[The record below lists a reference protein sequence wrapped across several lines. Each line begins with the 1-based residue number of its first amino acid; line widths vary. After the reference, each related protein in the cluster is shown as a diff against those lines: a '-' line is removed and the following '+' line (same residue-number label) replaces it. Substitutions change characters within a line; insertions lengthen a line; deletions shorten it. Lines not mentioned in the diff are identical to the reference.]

1 MVDLIE
7 YFEHNNFFEYNT
19 MNKTLA
25 VIYARVSS
33 SGSLEYRQNTER
45 QVKDLTEYASYKE
58 YDLVKVF
65 NEHISGA
72 KRNNERPV
80 LVEAIEKCKELTEI
94 GENKVILLC
103 SELSR
108 LGRNAFEVLD
118 TIKTLVDSG
127 INLYLQKE
135 QMTLLDDQG
144 KPSLFAPIMLA
155 TLSTCAQLERENIT
169 FRLNSGRKRY
179 IENGGRL
186 GRPRGSVKTTE
197 KKLEEYKEVITLLK
211 KNYTMRDVAKL
222 SGKSISSVQRVKK
235 LVGII

>member
-1 MVDLIE
+1 MS
-7 YFEHNNFFEYNT
+7 
-19 MNKTLA
+19 KTLA
-25 VIYARVSS
+25 IIYARVSS
-33 SGSLEYRQNTER
+33 SGNLEYRQNTDR
-45 QVKDLTEYASYKE
+45 QVKDLTEYATYKR
-58 YDLVKVF
+58 YDLVKVYT
-65 NEHISGA
+65 EHISGA
-72 KRNNERPV
+72 KKNTERAV
-80 LVEAIEKCKELTEI
+80 LVEAIEKCKELSEI
-94 GENKVILLC
+94 EETKVILLC

-118 TIKTLVDSG
+118 TIKTLVDFG

-186 GRPRGSVKTTE
+186 GRPKGSIKTSDQ
-197 KKLEEYKEVITLLK
+197 KIEEYKEVITLLR
-211 KNYTMRDVAKL
+211 KNYTIRDTAKL
-222 SGKSISSVQRVKK
+222 SGKSVSSVQRVKK
-235 LVGII
+235 LVNL

>member
-1 MVDLIE
+1 
-7 YFEHNNFFEYNT
+7 

-33 SGSLEYRQNTER
+33 SGNLEYRQNTDR
-45 QVKDLTEYASYKE
+45 QVQDLKEYAGYKG

-72 KRNNERPV
+72 KKNSDRPV
-80 LVEAIEKCKELTEI
+80 LVEAIEKCKELSDV
-94 GENKVILLC
+94 GDSKVILLC

-108 LGRNAFEVLD
+108 LGRNAFEVLE
-118 TIKTLVDSG
+118 TIKILVDSG

-169 FRLNSGRKRY
+169 FRLNSGRRRF
-179 IENGGRL
+179 IESGGRL
-186 GRPRGSVKTTE
+186 GRPKGSVKTNE

-211 KNYTMRDVAKL
+211 KNYTIRDVSKL

-235 LVGII
+235 LVSVI

>member
-1 MVDLIE
+1 
-7 YFEHNNFFEYNT
+7 
-19 MNKTLA
+19 MNKIKA
-25 VIYARVSS
+25 IIYARVSS
-33 SGSLEYRQNTER
+33 SGSLEYRQNTDR
-45 QVKDLTEYASYKE
+45 QVKDLTDYATYKE
-58 YDLVKVF
+58 YDLVKTYT
-65 NEHISGA
+65 EHISGA
-72 KRNNERPV
+72 KKNADRAV
-80 LVEAIEKCKELTEI
+80 LVEAVDKCKELVS
-94 GENKVILLC
+94 GGNCKVILLV

-108 LGRNAFEVLD
+108 VGRNAFEVLE
-118 TIKTLVDSG
+118 TIKTLVDNG

-179 IENGGRL
+179 IESGGRL

-197 KKLEEYKEVITLLK
+197 KKLEEYKEVISLLK

-222 SGKSISSVQRVKK
+222 SGVSISSVQRVKK
-235 LVGII
+235 LITI

>member
-1 MVDLIE
+1 MS
-7 YFEHNNFFEYNT
+7 
-19 MNKTLA
+19 KTLA
-25 VIYARVSS
+25 IIYARVSS
-33 SGSLEYRQNTER
+33 SGSLEYRQNTDR
-45 QVKDLTEYASYKE
+45 QVKDLTEYATYKG
-58 YDLVKVF
+58 YDLEKTYT
-65 NEHISGA
+65 EHISGA
-72 KRNNERPV
+72 KKNSDRPI
-80 LVEAIEKCKELTEI
+80 LVEAIEKCKELSEI
-94 GENKVILLC
+94 EETKVILLC

-118 TIKTLVDSG
+118 TIKTLVDFG

-186 GRPRGSVKTTE
+186 GRPKGSIKTSDQ
-197 KKLEEYKEVITLLK
+197 KIEEYKEVITLLR
-211 KNYTMRDVAKL
+211 KNYTIRDTAKL
-222 SGKSISSVQRVKK
+222 SGKSVSSVQRVKK
-235 LVGII
+235 LVNL

>member
-1 MVDLIE
+1 
-7 YFEHNNFFEYNT
+7 
-19 MNKTLA
+19 MNMTKA

-33 SGSLEYRQNTER
+33 SGSLEYRQNTDR
-45 QVKDLTEYASYKE
+45 QVKDLKE
-58 YDLVKVF
+58 YSVYKGYELVGVY
-65 NEHISGA
+65 NEHISGS
-72 KRNNERPV
+72 KKNNERPI
-80 LVEAIEKCKELTEI
+80 LVEAIDKCKELTEI
-94 GENKVILLC
+94 SESKVILLV

-108 LGRNAFEVLD
+108 VGRNAFEVLE
-118 TIKTLVDSG
+118 TIKTLVDFG

-179 IENGGRL
+179 IESGGRL
-186 GRPRGSVKTTE
+186 GRPVGSVKTTE

-211 KNYTMRDVAKL
+211 KNYTIRDVSKL
-222 SGKSISSVQRVKK
+222 SGKSVSSVQRVKK

>member
-1 MVDLIE
+1 M
-7 YFEHNNFFEYNT
+7 T
-19 MNKTLA
+19 KTLA
-25 VIYARVSS
+25 IIYARVSS
-33 SGSLEYRQNTER
+33 SGSLEYRQNTDR
-45 QVKDLTEYASYKE
+45 QVKDLTEYATYKG
-58 YDLVKVF
+58 YDLVKVYT
-65 NEHISGA
+65 EHISGA
-72 KRNNERPV
+72 KKNTERAV
-80 LVEAIEKCKELTEI
+80 LVEAIEKCKELSEI
-94 GENKVILLC
+94 EETKVILLC

-118 TIKTLVDSG
+118 TIKTLVDFG

-186 GRPRGSVKTTE
+186 GRPKGSIKTSDQ
-197 KKLEEYKEVITLLK
+197 KIEEYKEVITLLR
-211 KNYTMRDVAKL
+211 KNYTIRDTAKL
-222 SGKSISSVQRVKK
+222 SGKSVSSVQRVKK
-235 LVGII
+235 LVNL

>member
-1 MVDLIE
+1 MDI
-7 YFEHNNFFEYNT
+7 T
-19 MNKTLA
+19 KA

-33 SGSLEYRQNTER
+33 AGSLEYRQNTDR
-45 QVKDLTEYASYKE
+45 QVKDLKEYATYKGYE
-58 YDLVKVF
+58 VVEVY

-72 KRNNERPV
+72 KKNNERQI
-80 LVEAIEKCKELTEI
+80 LSEAIEHCKILVK
-94 GENKVILLC
+94 ENDTNVILLV

-108 LGRNAFEVLD
+108 VGRNAFEVLE
-118 TIKTLVDSG
+118 TIKTLVDFG

-155 TLSTCAQLERENIT
+155 TLSTCAQLERENIQ

-179 IENGGRL
+179 IENGGKL
-186 GRPRGSVKTTE
+186 GRPQGSVKTIDQ
-197 KKLEEYKEVITLLK
+197 KIEEYKEVITLLK
-211 KNYTMRDVAKL
+211 KNYTIRDVSKL

-235 LVGII
+235 LVCI

>member
-1 MVDLIE
+1 
-7 YFEHNNFFEYNT
+7 

-25 VIYARVSS
+25 IIYARVSS
-33 SGSLEYRQNTER
+33 SGNLEYRQNTDR
-45 QVKDLTEYASYKE
+45 QVLDLKEYAGYKG
-58 YDLVKVF
+58 YDLVEVF

-72 KRNNERPV
+72 KKNNERPI
-80 LVEAIEKCKELTEI
+80 LVEAIDKCKELSEV
-94 GENKVILLC
+94 GESKVILLC

-118 TIKTLVDSG
+118 TIKTLVDFG

-186 GRPRGSVKTTE
+186 GRPKGSIKTSDQ
-197 KKLEEYKEVITLLK
+197 KIEEYKEVITLLR
-211 KNYTMRDVAKL
+211 KNYTIRDTAKL
-222 SGKSISSVQRVKK
+222 SGKSVSSVQRVKK
-235 LVGII
+235 LVNI

>member
-1 MVDLIE
+1 M
-7 YFEHNNFFEYNT
+7 T
-19 MNKTLA
+19 KTLA
-25 VIYARVSS
+25 IIYARVSS
-33 SGSLEYRQNTER
+33 SGSLEYRQNTVR
-45 QVKDLTEYASYKE
+45 QVKDLTDYATYKG
-58 YDLVKVF
+58 YDLVKVYT
-65 NEHISGA
+65 EHISGA
-72 KRNNERPV
+72 KKNTERAV
-80 LVEAIEKCKELTEI
+80 LVEAIEKCKELSEV
-94 GENKVILLC
+94 GDSKVILLC

-108 LGRNAFEVLD
+108 LGRNAFEVLE
-118 TIKTLVDSG
+118 TIKILVDYG

-179 IENGGRL
+179 VESGGRL

-197 KKLEEYKEVITLLK
+197 KKMEEYKEVITLLK
-211 KNYTMRDVAKL
+211 KNYTIRDVSKL

>member
-1 MVDLIE
+1 MS
-7 YFEHNNFFEYNT
+7 
-19 MNKTLA
+19 KTLA
-25 VIYARVSS
+25 IIYARVSS
-33 SGSLEYRQNTER
+33 SGSLEYRQNTDR
-45 QVKDLTEYASYKE
+45 QVKDLTEYATYKG
-58 YDLVKVF
+58 YDLVEVF
-65 NEHISGA
+65 NEHVSGA
-72 KRNNERPV
+72 KKNTERAV
-80 LVEAIEKCKELTEI
+80 LVEAIEKCKELSEI
-94 GENKVILLC
+94 EETKVILLC

-118 TIKTLVDSG
+118 TIKTLVDFG

-186 GRPRGSVKTTE
+186 GRPKGSIKTSDQ
-197 KKLEEYKEVITLLK
+197 KIEEYKEVITLLR
-211 KNYTMRDVAKL
+211 KNYTIRDTAKL
-222 SGKSISSVQRVKK
+222 SGKSVSSVQRVKK
-235 LVGII
+235 LVNL

>member
-1 MVDLIE
+1 MDI
-7 YFEHNNFFEYNT
+7 T
-19 MNKTLA
+19 KA

-33 SGSLEYRQNTER
+33 AGSLEYRQNTDR
-45 QVKDLTEYASYKE
+45 QVQDLKEYAGYKGYE
-58 YDLVKVF
+58 LVEVF

-72 KRNNERPV
+72 KKNNERPI
-80 LVEAIEKCKELTEI
+80 LVEAIDKCKELTEI
-94 GENKVILLC
+94 GDSKVILLC

-108 LGRNAFEVLD
+108 LGRNAFEVLE
-118 TIKTLVDSG
+118 TIKILVDSG

-169 FRLNSGRKRY
+169 FRLNSGRRRF
-179 IENGGRL
+179 IESGGRL
-186 GRPRGSVKTTE
+186 GRPRGSVKSTE
-197 KKLEEYKEVITLLK
+197 KKMEEYKEVITLLK

-235 LVGII
+235 LVSVI

>member
-1 MVDLIE
+1 
-7 YFEHNNFFEYNT
+7 

-25 VIYARVSS
+25 IIYARVSS

-45 QVKDLTEYASYKE
+45 QVKDLQEYSTYKGYE
-58 YDLVKVF
+58 LVEVYS
-65 NEHISGA
+65 EHISGS
-72 KRNNERPV
+72 KKNTERAV

-118 TIKTLVDSG
+118 TIKTLVDFG

-135 QMTLLDDQG
+135 QMTLLDDNG

-169 FRLNSGRKRY
+169 FRLNSGRRRY
-179 IENGGRL
+179 VESGGRL

-197 KKLEEYKEVITLLK
+197 KKMEEYKEVITLLK
-211 KNYTMRDVAKL
+211 KNYTIRDVSKL

>member
-1 MVDLIE
+1 
-7 YFEHNNFFEYNT
+7 

-25 VIYARVSS
+25 IIYARVSS
-33 SGSLEYRQNTER
+33 SGSLEYRQNTDR
-45 QVKDLTEYASYKE
+45 QVKDLTEYAGYKG
-58 YDLVKVF
+58 YDLVEVF

-72 KRNNERPV
+72 KKNTERAV
-80 LVEAIEKCKELTEI
+80 LVEAVDKCKELVS
-94 GENKVILLC
+94 GGNCKVILLC

-108 LGRNAFEVLD
+108 LGRNAFDVLE
-118 TIKTLVDSG
+118 TIKILVDYG

-169 FRLNSGRKRY
+169 FRLMSGRRRF

-186 GRPRGSVKTTE
+186 GRPVGSVKTTE

-211 KNYTMRDVAKL
+211 KNYTIRDVSKL
-222 SGKSISSVQRVKK
+222 SGKSVSSVQRVKK